1 MGGRGKRWKETGSE
15 ERKVRFGHR
24 RSKYIK
30 IGKNRTG
37 IEKEQVL
44 INAEQYLM
52 DSLESGS
59 KVNEVQ

>member
-1 MGGRGKRWKETGSE
+1 MGGRGKKWKENGSE

-37 IEKEQVL
+37 IEKEQVPRM
-44 INAEQYLM
+44 NRF
-52 DSLESGS
+52 
-59 KVNEVQ
+59 

>member
-1 MGGRGKRWKETGSE
+1 MGGIGKKWKKNGSE
-15 ERKVRFGHR
+15 ERKVIFGHR

-44 INAEQYLM
+44 RKNKY
-52 DSLESGS
+52 
-59 KVNEVQ
+59 